1 MKETFNLVK
10 KKIIVIPKIKG
21 LKGNQD
27 FNFIVDT
34 GASVSIINATAASF
48 LGFDLKRLR
57 TENLTTISGKASSK
71 ILKLP
76 KIELFGKSVSNF
88 EVKVMDLPVQIT
100 LLADGLIGMDFLL
113 NFKEFKINFD
123 EKFVEIL

>member
-21 LKGNQD
+21 LKGIQD

-34 GASVSIINATAASF
+34 GASVSIINETVASF
-48 LGFDLKRLR
+48 LGFDLKRLK

-76 KIELFGKSVSNF
+76 KIELFGKSMSNF
-88 EVKVMDLPVQIT
+88 EVKVMDLPIQIT
-100 LLADGLIGMDFLL
+100 LLADGLIGMDYLL
-113 NFKEFKINFD
+113 NFKEFRINFD
-123 EKFVEIL
+123 EKFIETF

>member
-1 MKETFNLVK
+1 MKETFSLVK

-34 GASVSIINATAASF
+34 GASVSIISDTVAAF
-48 LGFDLKRLR
+48 LGFDLKTLKS
-57 TENLTTISGKASSK
+57 ENLTTISGKASSK

-88 EVKVMDLPVQIT
+88 EVKVMNLPVQVT

-123 EKFVEIL
+123 EKFVEVL

>member
-27 FNFIVDT
+27 FNFILDT

-48 LGFDLKRLR
+48 LGFDFKRLK
-57 TENLTTISGKASSK
+57 TENLMTISGKASAK

-88 EVKVMDLPVQIT
+88 EVKVMNLPVQIT
-100 LLADGLIGMDFLL
+100 LLADGLIGMDYLL

-123 EKFVEIL
+123 EKFVETL